1 MILIFLYKIFEFNF
15 LKILFKSILKKFIK
29 RFFVEIKY
37 KYNAFITHHVTLRI
51 DIAWEDAWHVD

>member
-51 DIAWEDAWHVD
+51 DIA